1 MNMSI
6 LKAIEESDF
15 VSIKE
20 FIKEK
25 GDINTAIN
33 ASGETLLM
41 RAVWFGKVDLVRV
54 LINTG
59 VNVNAIT
66 GYGNTSLMDAARQGF
81 KDIVIILIKA
91 KANINAQDKG
101 GYRALD
107 YAIYFGHKEIVG
119 LLKKEGAKSGF
130 SNKEIK

>member
-1 MNMSI
+1 MTI
-6 LKAIEESDF
+6 LKAIRESDF
-15 VSIKE
+15 VAVKE

-25 GDINTAIN
+25 GDINTVIN
-33 ASGETLLM
+33 ASGETILM

-54 LINTG
+54 LINAG

-81 KDIVIILIKA
+81 KEIVIILIKA
-91 KANINAQDKG
+91 KVNINVQDKG